1 MALSKAEHPLE
12 EWNEEEFGSLTKSGH
27 ILKEE
32 HIGTWAEANKLGL
45 NLTTLFSDLREL
57 IDLGLENYQRFPY
70 FPCFFCIFEMG
81 DHLNLP
87 WKTVATA
94 LNLLWRFAKT
104 QVQKPN
110 QISESKSPSSPIT
123 PLSDFNGFFSALP
136 SKRIYV
142 LSYGCLLLSSKL
154 EETLFSLRQLEEIHA
169 NYMVLRGKH
178 QLPPNE
184 AWKMKDTE
192 LPFDDPHWLS
202 TAVKDQEVELLVELG
217 FSLTIRH
224 LAHFRLLRLMNALLV
239 PEEVQSLAIFLAN
252 VSLFTPNVLIH
263 RPKMYSVALLN
274 LAAQAKSYHPTIP
287 QNLLPI
293 SSEPP
298 DHWYSI
304 FNISTSELQQL
315 SNPIIQ
321 LLTDIQAREKVL
333 GSLNIVWSPNENEL
347 SQLRALSGPSSSSA
361 PGHSAFC
368 VKSSFVDKGEPIVEQ
383 SFVRCKNLSLY
394 EKEKKIN
401 EGTYG
406 TVFVGR
412 DKQTHEVVAIKKMKR
427 TMSRSG
433 FPYYM
438 LREILFLFRLN
449 HPNIVEGRAMVI
461 EEKYETITFFIVMEF
476 ISTDMLSL
484 VKYQASIPRENRIRL
499 SQVKNIMIQL
509 LSALAHMHDQGL
521 MHRDLKLANLLLTR
535 EGVLKVADLGSI
547 RDIGRTSLKLT
558 TQIVTLWYRA
568 PELLMGGTEYTH
580 SIDLW
585 SVGCLFVELLTL
597 KPLFPGNSEIET
609 MYRIF
614 KILGRP
620 SEDVWSRRFSF
631 LPLASQ
637 LNDHLV
643 RFPNHSTLKEMLSF
657 LSPAGHSFLASVLSY
672 DPASRMS
679 AKDALNHPF
688 WYEKPVAQPINLEKI
703 GMVTVFDERNLEA
716 EVGGSL
722 SEQSNEEKFAK
733 YDFLKKQG

>member
-1 MALSKAEHPLE
+1 MSLSKADHPLD
-12 EWNEEEFGSLTKSGH
+12 EWTEEEFSSLTKSGH

-45 NLTTLFSDLREL
+45 NLPTLFADLRQL
-57 IDLGLENYQRFPY
+57 IDLGLEKYPRLPY
-70 FPCFFCIFEMG
+70 FPCFYCIFEMG

-94 LNLLWRFAKT
+94 FNLLWRFAKT
-104 QVQKPN
+104 QVPKSD
-110 QISESKSPSSPIT
+110 QITDSKTPLSPIT
-123 PLSDFNGFFSALP
+123 PLLEFQTFFSSLTP
-136 SKRIYV
+136 KRIYV

-169 NYMVLRGKH
+169 NYMVHRGKH
-178 QLPPNE
+178 HLAPHE
-184 AWKMKDTE
+184 TWKMKDTD
-192 LPFDDPHWLS
+192 LTFDDPHWLS
-202 TAVKDQEVELLVELG
+202 TAVKDQEVVLLVELG

-224 LAHFRLLRLMNALLV
+224 LAHFRLLRLMNALSV

-252 VSLFTPNVLIH
+252 VSLLTPNVLIH
-263 RPKMYSVALLN
+263 RPKMYSTTLLH
-274 LAAQAKSYHPTIP
+274 LAAQAKGYRPLLP
-287 QNLLPI
+287 QNLLPM
-293 SSEPP
+293 SQDPP
-298 DHWYSI
+298 DHWWSL
-304 FNISTSELQQL
+304 FNMSTNDLHLL
-315 SNPIIQ
+315 SLPILQ
-321 LLTDIQAREKVL
+321 LLTDVQAKDKVL
-333 GSLNIVWSPNENEL
+333 GEVDFVWSPNENEL
-347 SQLRALSGPSSSSA
+347 SQMRALSGSSSSSSA
-361 PGHSAFC
+361 GHSAFC
-368 VKSSFVDKGEPIVEQ
+368 VTSSFVDKGEPVLEQ
-383 SFVRCKNLSLY
+383 SFLRCRSLSLY

-412 DKQTHEVVAIKKMKR
+412 DKQTREIVAIKKMKR

-499 SQVKNIMIQL
+499 SQVKNVMIQL

-620 SEDVWSRRFSF
+620 NEDIWNRRFSF

-637 LNDHLV
+637 LNDHLA

-657 LSPAGHSFLASVLSY
+657 LSPAGHNFLTSVLSY
-672 DPASRMS
+672 DPASRIS
-679 AKDALNHPF
+679 AKEALNHPF

-703 GMVTVFDERNLEA
+703 GMVTVFDEKTLEA

-722 SEQSNEEKFAK
+722 SEQSNEEKFN
-733 YDFLKKQG
+733 YGFLKKQG